1 MKKRAFQKITSLVL
15 TGSLALSLAGCGG
28 SSSSGTQESGGESAA
43 AAENTVSTE
52 TAEKAANQIS
62 NAERGEQIAKAEDE
76 GIEKKDG
83 FAKYDDTVTMTAM
96 TTIASTATAEN
107 YASSKWSAKLKELF
121 NIDISYSYVTSDK
134 TQYDNRVSL
143 MLAGGDLPN
152 VMNVSLTQLQQMAE
166 AGLLEPLTQ
175 SWEEYASDQA
185 IAAMTADGTNPF
197 GAATIDGELYG
208 IPWVNPEVETC
219 HALFV
224 NEKWRKDLGLP
235 EPDTWENFE
244 KLIYGFK
251 ENDPNGNGEA
261 DEYGLGL
268 DKELFGY
275 GYEFTSVANAF
286 GAYPNAWIVGEDGTV
301 KYGSVQPEM
310 KQVLEKMQQYYADG
324 LIDPEFIVKS
334 QDDEA
339 ELVTQGKLGV
349 MFGIQWTGLMGSAI
363 QSLYENSEDPDSLEW
378 KVYPIPSVDGK
389 ETSPIVYDNS
399 SQWLVVTKGYEHPEA
414 VVKIC
419 NYMHYMGRGP
429 QAEGPEGHSELA
441 ISYEEWNDMWN
452 NDSYRVYSPESEHGN
467 IDRWTHWFQAM
478 EDGDTEWID
487 SNYLASDQ
495 YYAML
500 RFKEDGSQMTN
511 NFGEKDITAAS
522 WQFVYQLCGQ
532 TFMYALDEQNK
543 DNLTHDVQGAF
554 VSDTMVEDQQ
564 ALDDLE
570 LQTFTSIIT
579 GEADV
584 DSFDSFVESWKSMGG
599 DQITEEMNSYY
610 QQMHSAS

>member
-1 MKKRAFQKITSLVL
+1 M
-15 TGSLALSLAGCGG
+15 
-28 SSSSGTQESGGESAA
+28 
-43 AAENTVSTE
+43 
-52 TAEKAANQIS
+52 
-62 NAERGEQIAKAEDE
+62 
-76 GIEKKDG
+76 
-83 FAKYDDTVTMTAM
+83 
-96 TTIASTATAEN
+96 
-107 YASSKWSAKLKELF
+107 
-121 NIDISYSYVTSDK
+121 
-134 TQYDNRVSL
+134 
-143 MLAGGDLPN
+143 
-152 VMNVSLTQLQQMAE
+152 
-166 AGLLEPLTQ
+166 
-175 SWEEYASDQA
+175 
-185 IAAMTADGTNPF
+185 
-197 GAATIDGELYG
+197 
-208 IPWVNPEVETC
+208 
-219 HALFV
+219 
-224 NEKWRKDLGLP
+224 
-235 EPDTWENFE
+235 
-244 KLIYGFK
+244 
-251 ENDPNGNGEA
+251 
-261 DEYGLGL
+261 
-268 DKELFGY
+268 
-275 GYEFTSVANAF
+275 ANAF

-310 KQVLEKMQQYYADG
+310 KQVLEKMQQYYTDG

-452 NDSYRVYSPESEHGN
+452 NDSYRVYSPESEHVN

-532 TFMYALDEQNK
+532 TFMYALEEQNK